1 MKHSNFPSFSPLVH
15 PSFCLHW
22 YSRVAVMHVDP
33 VFLVCPLVFAAALWG
48 AVQTASPVPSVPDHV
63 QAQVGSC
70 VVIPCSFT
78 PLVPHPLRGRK
89 ERVDVRLRFRGGGH
103 FFPLRSTAYNSEDR
117 DQVSRDFQG
126 RTSLFGRIA
135 DGDCSVKIERISQD
149 DSRVFEMALKRGDD
163 LLWGKP
169 RSFNL
174 DVAETLEAPVI
185 SGMLSATEGQLVTL
199 NCSVSYHCP
208 SRPPALQWRWERGA
222 QLNSTG
228 PGEVQTLHL
237 QPEPDRLVLLASLSF
252 TVSHQVKPKLRC
264 EVSYPGAKTLASFRE
279 LHVTFS
285 PKDVVVQV
293 QSLTVHEGGSALLV
307 CSCKADPPASEYR
320 WSYTQHGHT
329 VYLHQRT
336 HVVRVFNVTRDMK
349 VRCSAQNLIG
359 RGESRLTALNIQYK
373 PVILRLSST
382 CAVENLLVL
391 CRCSVDSNPKP
402 AVTWSVNGTVPPH
415 DYNVSATSEPGVLT
429 ATLMGRMDKPQTVI
443 CFAVNALGND
453 SLVLLQGGQDTA
465 PLLWLVIPAVAVCLV
480 FFLLSLCL
488 YCCRKRAEK
497 HVLSRRPAVYPGGI
511 YQDQMPLYINCTEV
525 THIYTNGSYQ
535 LVYQNCT
542 PLFVHTKQM
551 RPMARRGG
559 ERRRAGEVGG
569 LERQAGL
576 GVRGLREVQGTT
588 VADAETAIYL
598 EIL

>member
-1 MKHSNFPSFSPLVH
+1 
-15 PSFCLHW
+15 
-22 YSRVAVMHVDP
+22 MHVDTG
-33 VFLVCPLVFAAALWG
+33 FLLFPLLFAAPLWTVVQ
-48 AVQTASPVPSVPDHV
+48 AVSPVPSVPDRV
-63 QAQVGSC
+63 QAVAGSC
-70 VVIPCSFT
+70 VVVPCSFS
-78 PLVPHPLRGRK
+78 PLGPHPSRGRK

-149 DSRVFEMALKRGDD
+149 DSRVFEIALKRGDE

-174 DVAETLEAPVI
+174 DVADTPEAPLI

-199 NCSVSYHCP
+199 NCSVRYHCP
-208 SRPPALQWRWERGA
+208 SRPPLLQWRWERGA
-222 QLNSTG
+222 QLNSTE
-228 PGEVQTLHL
+228 PGETLHL
-237 QPEPDRLVLLASLSF
+237 HPEPDRLMLLASLSF
-252 TVSHQVKPKLRC
+252 IVSHKVKPKLRC
-264 EVSYPGAKTLASFRE
+264 EVSYPGAKTLTTSRE

-285 PKDVVVQV
+285 PKDVMVQV

-329 VYLHQRT
+329 VHLRQRT
-336 HVVRVFNVTRDMK
+336 HTVRVFNVTRDMK

-359 RGESRLTALNIQYK
+359 RGESQPTALNIQYK
-373 PVILRLSST
+373 PVILQLTSSCDAT
-382 CAVENLLVL
+382 GLEVL

-402 AVTWSVNGTVPPH
+402 AVTWSVNGSVPPR
-415 DYNVSATSEPGVLT
+415 DYNVSVTSEPGVLT
-429 ATLMGRMDKPQTVI
+429 ATLRGHMDRPQTVI
-443 CFAVNALGND
+443 CFAFNALGND
-453 SLVLLQGGQDTA
+453 SMMLLQGGQETPA
-465 PLLWLVIPAVAVCLV
+465 WLWLVIPAVCACLV
-480 FFLLSLCL
+480 VFFLSLCL
-488 YCCRKRAEK
+488 YCCRKRAER
-497 HVLSRRPAVYPGGI
+497 HVLSRRPAVYPEGMGI

-559 ERRRAGEVGG
+559 ERRRGGEGG
-569 LERQAGL
+569 GRDRRVGL
-576 GVRGLREVQGTT
+576 GVRHTREVQSNS